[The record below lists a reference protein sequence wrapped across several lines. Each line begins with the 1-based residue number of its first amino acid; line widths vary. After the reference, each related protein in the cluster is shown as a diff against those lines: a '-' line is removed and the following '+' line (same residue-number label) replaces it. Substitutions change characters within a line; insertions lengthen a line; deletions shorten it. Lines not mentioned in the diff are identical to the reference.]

1 MTKKTLAEWWE
12 ETYGSSAKQAEEGDA
27 AYDEVEALYAKL
39 GKEPAVDASVEVI
52 RKEMAA
58 VYRDMRSGRI
68 DCNDGTRL
76 AYVLDLLRKSH
87 ESTVVKDRLGILEKA
102 VGVKPDNGGPDWLGL
117 PFGDAGPE

>member
-1 MTKKTLAEWWE
+1 MAKKTLAEWWE
-12 ETYGSSAKQAEEGDA
+12 EMHGSSHTEHSDDA
-27 AYDEVEALYAKL
+27 GFEDDVEALYAKL
-39 GKEPAVDASVEVI
+39 GKQPAVDASVEVI

-87 ESTVVKDRLGILEKA
+87 EATVVRDRLGALEKA
-102 VGVKPDNGGPDWLGL
+102 VGVKHDSNPDWLGI
-117 PFGDAGPE
+117 PFVDPGP